1 MQGRISRSYE
11 KRIDRLESI
20 NPWQIYGYKIDESN
34 LNPETA
40 VNYTFESVGKTP
52 AVVETGAS
60 ASWDA
65 TPIYSG
71 IKPCMFKDG
80 AVNYYLNSLDITKKE
95 DGITPADITTGA
107 DGDVMIEFPQ
117 IYWKMNKANAD
128 VYAYLSKTKADSN
141 FKALAH
147 TVGNTVK
154 NKIWIGAYHGI
165 ILDNKLR
172 SLSGQTPTHTQTI
185 STFRTAAQANG
196 VGYQQFGYYQWLMLQ
211 HLFYLR
217 FKNRDSQTALGKGY
231 TALDVIKA
239 TGDTNAQLGLY
250 YGTTSDQVSMKCFGI
265 EGLWDYQIQWT
276 DGLFMNANRNIL
288 ISDQTVYNDNGA
300 GYTNFGQG
308 ATADLSGYIGTVQGG
323 TETGF
328 IVKTTNGSATTKYV
342 DSGYLY
348 ASRLA
353 ISGGYRTSGT
363 YAGVGRLAANY
374 SGTYASASIGGRL
387 VYVGTDNGVA

>member
-11 KRIDRLESI
+11 KRINRLESI

-34 LNPETA
+34 SNPETA
-40 VNYTFESVGKTP
+40 VTYTLESIGKTP
-52 AVVETGAS
+52 AVIETGAS

-80 AVNYYLNSLDITKKE
+80 AVNYYLDPLDITKKE
-95 DGITPADITTGA
+95 DDVTPADITTGA
-107 DGDVMIEFPQ
+107 DGDVMIEFPR
-117 IYWKMNKANAD
+117 IYWKMNKANTD

-154 NKIWIGAYHGI
+154 NKIWVGAYHGI
-165 ILDNKLR
+165 IIDNKLR
-172 SLSGQTPTHTQTI
+172 SLSGQTPTHTRTI

-196 VGYQQFGYYQWLMLQ
+196 VGYQQFGYYQWLILQ

-231 TALDVIKA
+231 TNLNVIKA
-239 TGDTNAQLGLY
+239 TGDTNAQSGLY
-250 YGTTSDQVSMKCFGI
+250 YGTISDQVSMKCFGI
-265 EGLWDYQIQWT
+265 EGLWDYQVQWI
-276 DGLFMNANRNIL
+276 DGLFMDANRNIL
-288 ISDQTVYNDNGA
+288 ISNQTIYNDNGT
-300 GYTNFGQG
+300 GYANFGQG
-308 ATADLSGYIGTVQGG
+308 AVADLGGYIGTVQGG

-328 IVKTTNGSATTKYV
+328 IVKTTDGSATT
-342 DSGYLY
+342 GYADYGTLY
-348 ASRLA
+348 ASRMA
-353 ISGGYRTSGT
+353 YSGGYRTHGA
-363 YAGVGRLAANY
+363 YAGISRLYASNSGAN
-374 SGTYASASIGGRL
+374 ASASIGGRL